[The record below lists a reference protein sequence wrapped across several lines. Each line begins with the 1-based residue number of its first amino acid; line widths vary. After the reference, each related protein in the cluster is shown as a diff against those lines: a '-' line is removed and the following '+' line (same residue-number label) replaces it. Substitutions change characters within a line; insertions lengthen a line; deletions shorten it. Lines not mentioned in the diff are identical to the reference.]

1 MTEVENKQL
10 LPENDAKDV
19 EVTKDKFVIPL
30 GAKIGFIA
38 LLIVAAVV
46 IVAIVFIKKEQ
57 QKSKTLQDTIEKF
70 EECRDEDRAKIQ
82 ELTLINNKLNN
93 DVVEL
98 TEREQKRVSVGRNM
112 TGDLD
117 GTMPTFDGLEEKN
130 TEPVKKI
137 TKKEEIQKLMNQK
150 RTTAAQ
156 AQTRREQAIQDAM
169 EAETDKMREQVQQL
183 TNTKRSNDEPEDE
196 QEDDEDIPI
205 STIDKNIIH

>member
-1 MTEVENKQL
+1 MTEVENKQVL
-10 LPENDAKDV
+10 QENDVKDVKVAKDG
-19 EVTKDKFVIPL
+19 FVIPL
-30 GAKIGFIA
+30 GAKIGLIA
-38 LLIVAAVV
+38 LLIVAVVV

-57 QKSKTLQDTIEKF
+57 QKSKTLQDTIDKF

-82 ELTLINNKLNN
+82 ELTLLNNKLNN

-98 TEREQKRVSVGRNM
+98 TEREQKQMSVGRTM

-130 TEPVKKI
+130 AEPIKKL
-137 TKKEEIQKLMNQK
+137 TKKEEIQKRMNQK

-156 AQTRREQAIQDAM
+156 AQTRREQAMQDAM
-169 EAETDKMREQVQQL
+169 DAETDKIREQVQQL
-183 TNTKRSNDEPEDE
+183 TNTKSGNDESETEP
-196 QEDDEDIPI
+196 EDDEDIPI